1 MLLKEIQTIFH
12 KELAALYP
20 KAEVDSFFY
29 LFMEHYLGLERFAL
43 VLQPNF
49 VISREEEDPFFKG
62 LARLKK
68 EEPIQYI
75 LGETQFMD
83 IILKV
88 DEMVLI
94 PRPETE
100 ELVQWIISEMATQ
113 KADTRILDIGTGSGC
128 IAIALAKALPR
139 AEVVGLDVSNEA
151 LKVAKENAELNR
163 VEVEFLKADILNTN
177 LNLNPEFDLIVSNPP
192 YVRELE
198 KEQMRNNVKEY
209 EPEIAL
215 FVPDD
220 DALRFYEA
228 IVGFSKRHLK
238 SGGKLFLEINQYL
251 AKETQQLLVDNDFGE
266 VELRND
272 IFGNF
277 RMLKGT
283 WPEN

>member
-20 KAEVDSFFY
+20 KAEVDSYFY

-49 VISREEEDPFFKG
+49 VISKEEEGPFFEG
-62 LARLKK
+62 LTRLKK

-75 LGETQFMD
+75 LGEAHFMD
-83 IILKV
+83 VMLKV
-88 DEMVLI
+88 NEQVLI

-100 ELVQWIISEMATQ
+100 ELVQWVITSCQVEPFDHAQ
-113 KADTRILDIGTGSGC
+113 DKLRRDLKILDIGTGSGC
-128 IAIALAKALPR
+128 IAIALAKALPK

-151 LKVAKENAELNR
+151 LKVAKENAELNK
-163 VEVEFLKADILNTN
+163 VEVEFLKADILNSN
-177 LNLNPEFDLIVSNPP
+177 LNLNLEFDLIVSNPP

-198 KEQMRNNVKEY
+198 KNQLRNNVKEY

-228 IVGFSKRHLK
+228 VVGFSKKHLRTF
-238 SGGKLFLEINQYL
+238 S
-251 AKETQQLLVDNDFGE
+251 
-266 VELRND
+266 
-272 IFGNF
+272 
-277 RMLKGT
+277 LKVNST
-283 WPEN
+283 LPRTS